1 MADYG
6 VNIAIKFNE
15 AKLNKLTN
23 QLTKASAAAD
33 RINKEFKELGL
44 SGKKNVDK
52 VNNALQKKI
61 KNQGS
66 IIKQL
71 KQEVKLNKENA
82 DALERQS
89 RAARPRQRPQG
100 GGGLGGGGRL
110 SQAVLGGGFPL
121 LFGGGPLQAI
131 GGGVGGAL
139 GGFAG
144 GIAGQL
150 IVGQFEQ
157 LARAAAE
164 VGQAFSETSF
174 DLERVSEA
182 TGIAGSETQQFL
194 EKIEKYG
201 STAQAAE
208 LATKLLA
215 LKVGED
221 GVQALTKFGDDA
233 QKLGNNLGVIFT
245 QVLSEIA
252 RVAGP
257 LLEALAKFAGEQA
270 SIGSFKK
277 RTGLTGKEK
286 LAQDILLGNTFTGG
300 GGRLGGGV
308 AETLQKATA
317 KRLGLTD
324 LSDKGLR
331 DFAIKTALGAQKKF
345 ELPVLQQIKSTAA
358 GIQTPE
364 QLRAAGKAARELARE
379 AERFQKQRQ
388 RFEEQQAQAIERRL
402 EAQFKESQE
411 LENQESL
418 LRAKLTGNE
427 EEVRYAIEL
436 GQLKEKYGTEEGRRL
451 ADKKAAIRASTE
463 ALREQEV
470 AQQRINSL
478 VNTAGQ
484 QFTGLFETLING
496 TNDWNS
502 ALRNVLTSLSSA
514 LLRFGL
520 SALGGN
526 DGVGLFSILSG
537 TFTGKGKA
545 LGGAVSAGQSYIV
558 GEKGPELFMPGAK
571 GNIIPNSALGGMG
584 GGGIVVNV
592 DAKGSTVEGNDKQ
605 ANQLGKVIGAAVQQ
619 ELIKQK
625 KPGGLLA

>member
-15 AKLNKLTN
+15 AKLNKLTK
-23 QLTKASAAAD
+23 QLTKASTAAD
-33 RINKEFKELGL
+33 RINKEFKSLGL
-44 SGKKNVDK
+44 SGKNSVEKINT
-52 VNNALQKKI
+52 ALQKKI

-66 IIKQL
+66 VIKQL
-71 KQEVKLNKENA
+71 RQEVKLNQQNA
-82 DALERQS
+82 DAIARQNRAS
-89 RAARPRQRPQG
+89 RSRPPGG

-121 LFGGGPLQAI
+121 LFGGGPLQGL
-131 GGGVGGAL
+131 GGAAGRAL

-144 GIAGQL
+144 GIAGQI

-157 LARAAAE
+157 LGRAAAE
-164 VGQAFSETSF
+164 VGQAFSATTF
-174 DLERVSEA
+174 DLERVAEA
-182 TGIAGSETQQFL
+182 TGIAGSETQKFL

-201 STAQAAE
+201 SSAQAAE

-215 LKVGED
+215 TKVGED

-233 QKLGNNLGVIFT
+233 QTLGNNLGVIFT

-270 SIGSFKK
+270 SIGAFKK

-286 LAQDILLGNTFTGG
+286 LAQDILSGGTFTGG

-331 DFAIKTALGAQKKF
+331 NFAIQTALGSQKKF

-364 QLRAAGKAARELARE
+364 QQRAAGKTARELERE

-388 RFEEQQAQAIERRL
+388 RFEEQQAKAIERRL

-411 LENQESL
+411 LQNQETL
-418 LRAKLTGNE
+418 LRAKLAGNE

-436 GQLKEKYGTEEGRRL
+436 GQLQEKYGTEEGRRL

-463 ALREQEV
+463 ALKEQEV

-520 SALGGN
+520 SALGGD
-526 DGVGLFSILSG
+526 DGVGLFSIFSG

-545 LGGAVSAGQSYIV
+545 LGGAVSAGQSYLV

-584 GGGIVVNV
+584 GGSITVNV
-592 DAKGSTVEGNDKQ
+592 DAKGSTVEGNGDQ
-605 ANQLGKVIGAAVQQ
+605 ANQLGKVIGAAIQQ